1 MIEPITLHSRSRP
14 KRRKIEFTMIV
25 STSWL
30 IHVEPLLRSHR
41 CLPPVTRHQKWYSR
55 TSMSWA
61 TRYAV
66 IDAITRTPGAEKVAS

>member
-1 MIEPITLHSRSRP
+1 MSGVSSAAMSSLAKYDATMIEPIKLHSRSRP

-41 CLPPVTRHQKWYSR
+41 CLPPVTRHQKW
-55 TSMSWA
+55 
-61 TRYAV
+61 
-66 IDAITRTPGAEKVAS
+66 